1 MEYIRAF
8 IAIELPEEVKRTLTR
23 LQERL
28 KSSSRAPV
36 RWSNPDGMHLTLKFL
51 GNINSGTTGG
61 IAAAMAEAVRGIRL
75 FYLQVDGLG
84 VFPSPSRVRVVWV
97 GLTGGT
103 DKLERIQKNL
113 DSKLMPLGFTPEARP
128 FTPHLTLGRV
138 REQARPEERQS
149 LGKLVSG
156 TPVAKEGS
164 IEVRYIHLIRSQL
177 RPEGPIYT
185 RLNSVEMK

>member
-8 IAIELPEEVKRTLTR
+8 IANELPEEVKRTLTR

-61 IAAAMAEAVRGIRL
+61 IAAAMAEAVRGIRP
-75 FYLQVDGLG
+75 FHLQVDGLG

-97 GLTGGT
+97 GLTGET

-113 DSKLMPLGFTPEARP
+113 DSKLTPLGFMPEARP